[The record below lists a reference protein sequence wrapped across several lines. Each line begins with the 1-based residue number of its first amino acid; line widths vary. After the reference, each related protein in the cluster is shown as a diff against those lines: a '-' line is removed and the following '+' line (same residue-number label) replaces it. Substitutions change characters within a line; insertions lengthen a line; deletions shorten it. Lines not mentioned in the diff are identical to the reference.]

1 MIVGHVRKQSGWHK
15 PDKLR
20 EGAVMSEQIMY
31 LPYALVVFGLLIL
44 FHELGH
50 FAVAKLAGVQVYEF
64 SIGFGPR
71 LTGFR
76 KGETAY
82 NIRIVP
88 LGGFVRMAGMDPE
101 EDQRE
106 AAKKP
111 PETNAPEDRDLMP
124 VPLDARRS
132 FMHQSVLKRMA
143 IIAAGPVMNFALAI
157 MLFTVSIWFYGLPL
171 NKNIIGRV
179 LEGKPAAAVGM
190 QAGDVIDRING
201 TQVKTWEDLVRII
214 HKSPNQELKIQVSRG
229 QETKTFNV
237 TPVKDPSTNTGLI
250 GIEYATERPGVLTS
264 LKLGALK
271 TYEMLKITI
280 TFLGK
285 MLARQM
291 PVELSGPVRITS
303 ELAKAAE
310 TGMITLINI
319 AGFLSIQVGL
329 FNLFPIPAL
338 DGSRLMFLGLE
349 GIRGTPIDPTKE
361 NFIHLVGLALLLLLM
376 VVITYKDIVQMLS

>member
-1 MIVGHVRKQSGWHK
+1 
-15 PDKLR
+15 
-20 EGAVMSEQIMY
+20 MSEQIMY
-31 LPYALVVFGLLIL
+31 LPYAFVVFGLLVL
-44 FHELGH
+44 FHEVGH

-71 LTGFR
+71 LAGFK
-76 KGETAY
+76 KGDTVY

-106 AAKKP
+106 AAKKNGDT
-111 PETNAPEDRDLMP
+111 EAAENIEP
-124 VPLDARRS
+124 VLSPVDPRRS
-132 FMHQSVLKRMA
+132 FMHQSVPKRMA
-143 IIAAGPVMNFALAI
+143 IIAAGPIMNFALAI
-157 MLFTVSIWFYGLPL
+157 LLFTVSIWFFGLPL
-171 NKNIIGRV
+171 NKNIVGRV
-179 LEGKPAAAVGM
+179 LEGKPAAAVGIK
-190 QAGDVIDRING
+190 AGDVIDRING
-201 TQVKTWEDLVRII
+201 TPVKTWEDIVKII
-214 HKSPNQELKIQVSRG
+214 HKSPNQKLEIQVSRDA
-229 QETKTFNV
+229 EKKTYNV

-250 GIEYATERPGVLTS
+250 GIEYATERPGVFTA
-264 LKLGALK
+264 LKLGTIK
-271 TYEMLKITI
+271 TYEMLKITV

-329 FNLFPIPAL
+329 FNLLPIPAL

-349 GIRGTPIDPTKE
+349 GMRGTPIDPSRE

-376 VVITYKDIVQMLS
+376 VVVTYQDIVQMLS

>member
-1 MIVGHVRKQSGWHK
+1 
-15 PDKLR
+15 
-20 EGAVMSEQIMY
+20 MSEQIMY
-31 LPYALVVFGLLIL
+31 VPYALVVFGLLVL
-44 FHELGH
+44 FHEVGH
-50 FAVAKLAGVQVYEF
+50 FAVAKLSGVLVYEF

-71 LTGFR
+71 LAGFK
-76 KGETAY
+76 KGDTAY

-106 AAKKP
+106 AAKRTGKTQAL
-111 PETNAPEDRDLMP
+111 ENDEP
-124 VPLDARRS
+124 VPVLVDAKRS
-132 FMHQSVLKRMA
+132 FMHQSVPKRMA
-143 IIAAGPVMNFALAI
+143 IIAAGPIMNFALAI
-157 MLFTVSIWFYGLPL
+157 LLFSVSIWYFGLPI
-171 NKNIIGRV
+171 NKNIVGRV

-190 QAGDVIDRING
+190 KAGDVIDTING
-201 TQVKTWEDLVRII
+201 TKVKTWEDIVNII
-214 HKSPNQELKIQVSRG
+214 HKSPNKKLKLQVSRG
-229 QETKTFNV
+229 QETKTFDV
-237 TPVKDPSTNTGLI
+237 VPIKDPSTKTGLI
-250 GIEYATERPGVLTS
+250 GIEYATERPGVFTS
-264 LKLGALK
+264 LKLGTVK

-280 TFLGK
+280 QFLGK

-291 PVELSGPVRITS
+291 PVQLSGPVRITS

-329 FNLFPIPAL
+329 FNLLPIPAL

-349 GIRGTPIDPTKE
+349 GVRGTPIDPSRE

-376 VVITYKDIVQMLS
+376 VVITYQDIVQMLS

>member
-1 MIVGHVRKQSGWHK
+1 
-15 PDKLR
+15 
-20 EGAVMSEQIMY
+20 MSEQIMY
-31 LPYALVVFGLLIL
+31 LPYALIVFGLLIL

-50 FAVAKLAGVQVYEF
+50 FAVAKLVGVQIYEF

-71 LTGFR
+71 LTGFK

-106 AAKKP
+106 AASK
-111 PETNAPEDRDLMP
+111 ESENDTPEDGDFMP
-124 VPLDARRS
+124 APLDAKRS
-132 FMHQSVLKRMA
+132 FMHQSVPKRMA
-143 IIAAGPVMNFALAI
+143 IIAAGPIMNFALAI
-157 MLFTVSIWFYGLPL
+157 LLFTVSIWFFGLPL
-171 NKNIIGRV
+171 NKNIVGRV
-179 LEGKPAAAVGM
+179 LEGKPAAAVGIKS
-190 QAGDVIDRING
+190 GDVIERING
-201 TQVKTWEDLVRII
+201 TQVKTWEDIVKII
-214 HKSPNQELKIQVSRG
+214 HKSPNQELKLEVSRG

-237 TPVKDPSTNTGLI
+237 TPFEDPSTEVGLI
-250 GIEYATERPGVLTS
+250 GIEYATERPGGFTS
-264 LKLGALK
+264 LKFGAVK
-271 TYEMLKITI
+271 TYEILKITI
-280 TFLGK
+280 AFLGK
-285 MLARQM
+285 MVAGQM
-291 PVELSGPVRITS
+291 AVELSGPVRITS

-338 DGSRLMFLGLE
+338 DGSRLMFLGFE
-349 GIRGTPIDPTKE
+349 GVRGAPIDPSKE